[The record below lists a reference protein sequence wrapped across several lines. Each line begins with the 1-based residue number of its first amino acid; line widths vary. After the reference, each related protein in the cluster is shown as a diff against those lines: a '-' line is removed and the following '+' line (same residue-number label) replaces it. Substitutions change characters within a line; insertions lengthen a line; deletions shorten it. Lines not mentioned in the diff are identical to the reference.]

1 MNKKRKNQYL
11 RWKSMLVNLKVK
23 NFRSI
28 KTEIEL
34 DLNASSDKEHRN
46 FLLDS
51 PYCQLLAA
59 TAIYGSN
66 ATGKSNVVRAIG
78 TAATLIRISFRDST
92 ALSKLIIPFA
102 FDSKTTQQPS
112 EFDISFIVDNIRY
125 QYGFSADKKQI
136 YSEWLYSFPTAKA
149 QTLFIRD
156 WSSKEKTYL
165 YKFGRQYKGDKHKL
179 VGITTPTTLFLS
191 TAGSLQQET
200 AKPIYGWFAK
210 LAVIGV
216 EGVPEFHTIN
226 AIENNA
232 INKEE
237 VVKFLLNADF
247 NISDFTI
254 NKTEFQSS
262 QLPENMP
269 DPLKKLIEDNSKNH
283 YRYDIYS
290 DHLINNVKYSLSYN
304 DESSGTRR
312 MFSYAGVLL
321 QALKEGGV
329 VVLDELNNFL
339 HPILVRYIMSLFESA
354 EKNPLKAQLL
364 FTTHETSIL
373 TTDFIRRDQIWFCD
387 KNQQSET
394 ELYSLQEFSP
404 RKTDNIE
411 RSYLAGRFDAIP
423 LVKGD

>member
-1 MNKKRKNQYL
+1 
-11 RWKSMLVNLKVK
+11 MLISLKVK

-28 KTEIEL
+28 KTEVEL
-34 DLNASSDKEHRN
+34 DLNSSADKEHPN
-46 FLLDS
+46 FLIDS
-51 PYCQLLAA
+51 PYCKLLAA

-66 ATGKSNVVRAIG
+66 ATGKSNIVRVMG
-78 TAATLIRISFRDST
+78 TVATLVRISFRDTT
-92 ALSKLIIPFA
+92 ALPKLIIPFA

-112 EFDISFIVDNIRY
+112 EFDISFIYDNIRY

-136 YSEWLYSFPTAKA
+136 YSEWLYSFPNAKA

-156 WSSKEKTYL
+156 WSPKEKAYL
-165 YKFGRQYKGDKHKL
+165 YKFGRQYKGDKNKL
-179 VGITTPTTLFLS
+179 IGITTPTTLFLS

-200 AKPIYGWFAK
+200 TKLIYNWFEK

-216 EGVPEFHTIN
+216 EGVPDFHTIN
-226 AIENNA
+226 AIESNVVK
-232 INKEE
+232 KEE
-237 VVKFLLNADF
+237 VVDFLLNADF
-247 NISDFTI
+247 NISNFTI
-254 NKTEFQSS
+254 NKTEFQSN
-262 QLPENMP
+262 QLPESMP
-269 DPLKKLIEDNSKNH
+269 DPLKKLIEGNSKNH
-283 YRYDIYS
+283 YRYDISS
-290 DHLINNVKYSLSYN
+290 DHLVNNIKYSLAYN

-329 VVLDELNNFL
+329 VFVDELNNFL
-339 HPILVRYIMSLFESA
+339 HPILVRYIISLFGNA
-354 EKNPLKAQLL
+354 EKNSLKAQLI

-373 TTDFIRRDQIWFCD
+373 TTDFIRRDQVWFCD

-394 ELYSLQEFSP
+394 ELYSLQEFSA

-423 LVKGD
+423 LVKGN

>member
-1 MNKKRKNQYL
+1 
-11 RWKSMLVNLKVK
+11 MLISLKVK

-28 KTEIEL
+28 KTEVEL
-34 DLNASSDKEHRN
+34 DLNSSADKEHSN
-46 FLLDS
+46 FLIDS
-51 PYCQLLAA
+51 SYCKLLAA

-78 TAATLIRISFRDST
+78 TVATLVRISFRDTT
-92 ALSKLIIPFA
+92 ALPKLIIPFA
-102 FDSKTTQQPS
+102 FNSKTTQQPS
-112 EFDISFIVDNIRY
+112 EFDISFIIDNIRY

-149 QTLFIRD
+149 QTLFVRE
-156 WSSKEKTYL
+156 WSSKEKTYF
-165 YKFGRQYKGDKHKL
+165 YKFGRQYKGDKNKL
-179 VGITTPTTLFLS
+179 IGITTPTTLFLS

-200 AKPIYGWFAK
+200 TKLIYNWFEK

-216 EGVPEFHTIN
+216 EGIPDFYTIN
-226 AIENNA
+226 AIENKVVK
-232 INKEE
+232 KEE
-237 VVKFLLNADF
+237 VIDFLLNADF

-254 NKTEFQSS
+254 NKTEFQSN

-269 DPLKKLIEDNSKNH
+269 DSLKKLIEGNSKNH
-283 YRYDIYS
+283 YRYDISS
-290 DHLINNVKYSLSYN
+290 DHLINNIKYSLAYN

-329 VVLDELNNFL
+329 VFLDELNNFL
-339 HPILVRYIMSLFESA
+339 HPILVRYIISLFGSTK
-354 EKNPLKAQLL
+354 KNPLKAQLI

-373 TTDFIRRDQIWFCD
+373 TTDFIRRDQVWFCD

-394 ELYSLQEFSP
+394 ELYSLQEFST

-423 LVKGD
+423 LVKGG